1 MKYSNGTLKG
11 CNMKTLVLN
20 VNGKD
25 VIFSTKDCTYSADFY
40 LKAYDIVYKAFNT
53 SKDQCKIDHDLFMS
67 TLSVMNSVLDH
78 FLSN

>member
-1 MKYSNGTLKG
+1 
-11 CNMKTLVLN
+11 MKTLVLN

-25 VIFSTKDCTYSADFY
+25 VLFSTKDCTSSSEFY
-40 LKAYDIVYKAFNT
+40 FKAYDLVYKAFNT
-53 SKDQCKIDHDLFMS
+53 SKEQCKIDHDLFMS